1 MELKRD
7 EIIKALEY
15 CHALDECYNCPYTC
29 LNTHL
34 KRDAISLIKELTEES
49 QKWQEGYDCVDAACR
64 ELSSKCDELTATN
77 ESLEAA
83 IVALK
88 EECEVQGEELKRAKS
103 TRYMAHPDGRLEMI
117 PTADTIIHTFAER
130 LKRYYDDKEHY
141 LGYSIAYN
149 IDIVAERLLQ
159 QLAPTCTNLHQ
170 LTPAD
175 NKCVAC
181 GDIIPEGRQVCPG
194 CEGGKYEKG

>member
-1 MELKRD
+1 MELNRD

-15 CHALDECYNCPYTC
+15 CYALDECYNCPYTC
-29 LNTHL
+29 LNTNL
-34 KRDAISLIKELTEES
+34 KRDAISLINELTEES

-88 EECEVQGEELKRAKS
+88 EEVKL
-103 TRYMAHPDGRLEMI
+103 TR
-117 PTADTIIHTFAER
+117 ADTVRKMAER
-130 LKRYYDDKEHY
+130 LKRYYDANDRY

-149 IDIVAERLLQ
+149 IDQVAQAMLNK
-159 QLAPTCTNLHQ
+159 AAT
-170 LTPAD
+170 D
-175 NKCVAC
+175 NKCVSC